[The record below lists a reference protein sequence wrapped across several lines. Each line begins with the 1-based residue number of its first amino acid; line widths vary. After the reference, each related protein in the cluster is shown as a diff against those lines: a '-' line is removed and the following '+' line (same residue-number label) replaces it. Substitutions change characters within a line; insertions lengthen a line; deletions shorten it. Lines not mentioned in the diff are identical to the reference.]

1 MKLTKSYFE
10 IRRKELDDIFNNI
23 KGDLQELSDYFCPRG
38 TKFLIDDV
46 DKPIKKSKKI
56 LDSCPLI
63 AVRNFSSGMATGATN
78 PAHRWFKIKIRN
90 YKLKKTLCGKK
101 MVCRG

>member
-46 DKPIKKSKKI
+46 DKPIKKSKKY
-56 LDSCPLI
+56 LI
-63 AVRNFSSGMATGATN
+63 
-78 PAHRWFKIKIRN
+78 PA
-90 YKLKKTLCGKK
+90 LL
-101 MVCRG
+101 

>member
-46 DKPIKKSKKI
+46 DKPIKKNKKI

-63 AVRNFSSGMATGATN
+63 AVINFSSVMETGATN
-78 PAHRWFKIKIRN
+78 PAHRW
-90 YKLKKTLCGKK
+90 
-101 MVCRG
+101 